1 MQTKEKEAG
10 DSGRDEAKS
19 GEQKAE
25 ECLLLPIGLSFL
37 PSPFLSAV
45 DFVVKCWKKT
55 FE

>member
-10 DSGRDEAKS
+10 DSGRDEAKC
-19 GEQKAE
+19 GEKKAE
-25 ECLLLPIGLSFL
+25 ECLLLPIDLSLL